1 MVNISL
7 EEQRQANW
15 FMIEKRNEK
24 KTVLIRYLLHSDA
37 SFDEDDFSNA
47 VPLMIQL
54 LSRRTLAELQDAYFK
69 QRQCVIMS
77 KFCETTVCS
86 ENCSSGC
93 NTDISESSD
102 EDYDY
107 IADNDDGSFL
117 NSWIAFEQPMY
128 GSTDQIQKVFRSLD
142 SIAEEREPSEDGS
155 IYTAID
161 DPSKASFDSGQDGS
175 DAILGL
181 PPDGPH
187 HRSINHERYRVSGDV
202 TASSQS
208 RATSISD
215 IQIEI
220 P

>member
-47 VPLMIQL
+47 VPLMVQL
-54 LSRRTLAELQDAYFK
+54 LSRYTLAELQDAYLK
-69 QRQCVIMS
+69 QRQRVIMS
-77 KFCETTVCS
+77 KLSS
-86 ENCSSGC
+86 ENYSSGC

-107 IADNDDGSFL
+107 IADDDDGSFF
-117 NSWIAFEQPMY
+117 NSWIAFEQPTY
-128 GSTDQIQKVFRSLD
+128 RSTDQIQKVFRSLD

-155 IYTAID
+155 IYTAVD
-161 DPSKASFDSGQDGS
+161 DPSKVSLDSGQDGS
-175 DAILGL
+175 DAILGV

-187 HRSINHERYRVSGDV
+187 HRSNEYERSRVSSDL
-202 TASSQS
+202 TTSSQS

-215 IQIEI
+215 LQIEI